1 MSRASFKLGPLEMEA
16 LGILGER
23 HPLSVHDLTQ
33 ALGSTGRDLAYTT
46 VLTVVSRLHGKGLLT
61 RKKEGRQY
69 LYSPA
74 KTAGRT
80 SESLITRMHKSLF
93 KSERL
98 KPILALL
105 RQSDDLSDDELKELH
120 AAVEAKLKQRRDERK
135 DKA

>member
-1 MSRASFKLGPLEMEA
+1 MEA

-23 HPLSVHDLTQ
+23 HPLSVHELTQ
-33 ALGSTGRDLAYTT
+33 ALSSQGKELAYTT

-74 KTAGRT
+74 KAAGQA
-80 SESLITRMHKSLF
+80 SESLVARVHRSLF

-105 RQSDDLSDDELKELH
+105 KQTDDLSDDELKELRS
-120 AAVEAKLKQRRDERK
+120 AVDAKLRERREK
-135 DKA
+135 T